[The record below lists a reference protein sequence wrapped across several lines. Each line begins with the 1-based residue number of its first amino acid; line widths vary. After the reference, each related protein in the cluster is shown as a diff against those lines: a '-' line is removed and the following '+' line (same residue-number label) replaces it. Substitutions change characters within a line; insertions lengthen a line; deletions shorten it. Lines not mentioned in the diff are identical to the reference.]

1 MNIGAE
7 LLGLHALVFRCT
19 MNDIVTKKPL
29 PAIFF
34 WRGNHFIVVYEISST
49 YIYVADP
56 AKGYIRYSFDEFE
69 QRWYLSGEQMGVI
82 MTFEPIE
89 DSHKKF

>member
-1 MNIGAE
+1 M
-7 LLGLHALVFRCT
+7 
-19 MNDIVTKKPL
+19 
-29 PAIFF
+29 
-34 WRGNHFIVVYEISST
+34 VYEITST

>member
-1 MNIGAE
+1 M
-7 LLGLHALVFRCT
+7 
-19 MNDIVTKKPL
+19 
-29 PAIFF
+29 
-34 WRGNHFIVVYEISST
+34 VYEITST

-89 DSHKKF
+89 DSHKNFKHQKFQGAMARNRKGIERRNAENGQKIWPIE